1 MAIWFVKA
9 DPGMIIEALQARSA
23 ETMVGHLGIEYL
35 EIGERTIRARMP
47 VDHRTVQPAGLL
59 HGGASVTLAETL
71 GSVGAFLCIDPR
83 EKRVVGLEVNANHV
97 RSVSSGYVYAVA
109 EPLHLG
115 NRTQLWQIQITNDEG
130 KLVCIARLTVAVL
143 DSDGQPMDAGA

>member
-1 MAIWFVKA
+1 VQREKRTVAIWFVEA
-9 DPGMIIEALQARSA
+9 DGQSIMEALEARSA
-23 ETMVGHLGIEYL
+23 ETMVQHLGIEYL

-47 VDHRTVQPAGLL
+47 VDHRTVQPAGIL

-71 GSVGAFLCIDPR
+71 GSVGAFLCIDPSR
-83 EKRVVGLEVNANHV
+83 KQVVGLEVNANHV
-97 RSVSSGYVYAVA
+97 RPVSSGYVYGLA

-115 NRTQLWQIQITNDEG
+115 NRTQLWQIEITNEED

-143 DSDGQPMDAGA
+143 DREG

>member
-1 MAIWFVKA
+1 MAIWFVQA
-9 DPGMIIEALQARSA
+9 DGQSIMEALQARSA
-23 ETMVGHLGIEYL
+23 GNMVQHLGIEYL

-47 VDHRTVQPAGLL
+47 VDHRTVQPTGIL

-71 GSVGAFLCIDPR
+71 GSVGAFLCIDPSR
-83 EKRVVGLEVNANHV
+83 KGVVGLEVNANHV
-97 RSVSSGYVYAVA
+97 RPVSSGYVYALA

-115 NRTQLWQIQITNDEG
+115 NRTQLWQIEITNEEG

-143 DSDGQPMDAGA
+143 DREG